1 MSDSDAAY
9 LVARI
14 LTCGIWVAAGV
25 YKATHVE
32 STVQQMTRLGVPF
45 AQGVL
50 PFVLVLELL
59 GSLCLIANFYVWA
72 VASAWLIYL
81 VPASYLHHLRAM
93 VREDAIDYAQYVL
106 FWKNI
111 SIAGG
116 LVLLILLDRS
126 RPFWLFATT

>member
-1 MSDSDAAY
+1 MTDSEAAY

-14 LTCGIWVAAGV
+14 LTCGIWIATGL

-32 STVQQMTRLGVPF
+32 ATVREMAGLGIPF
-45 AQGVL
+45 ALGVL
-50 PFVLVLELL
+50 PFVIALELL

-81 VPASYLHHLRAM
+81 VPASYVYHMRSM
-93 VREDAIDYAQYVL
+93 IRDDAIDVVQYML

-116 LVLLILLDRS
+116 LLVLILLDTS